1 MNLLL
6 VVDDYLPDSIKV
18 AAKMMHE
25 LALEF
30 KTSGHK
36 VTVITPKPNSFIVS
50 VKNQL
55 SRFILDEDMG
65 IDIIR
70 FPSGRIKNVNKVI
83 RLFNEFL
90 LPYRAWMYSRRFL
103 SKQNYD
109 LVVFYTPSIF
119 WYPLIDKI
127 KTNFDA
133 KTYQILRDFFPHW
146 AIDSGLLGKKSLLT
160 KFLQKVEQKNYK
172 IADTIGIQSPENIKR
187 FISQNEKWKDKVNL
201 LYNWADTKKESLD
214 TNKGNSFRQ
223 KMNLV
228 DKVIFFYGG
237 NIGQAQDMKQL
248 LNLALRMSFSEK
260 DAFFIFLGEGDEV
273 NLVKNFIETNQLK
286 NCLYLPPVNQ
296 LEFKAILNEIDVGL
310 FSLHPNHS
318 SHNFPGKLL
327 GYMQALKPILG
338 CVNSGNDLLETV
350 LESKSGFIS
359 LAGDEDSLYSN
370 AIQLMNSK
378 IRDQLGENAFN
389 LLQLKFSTQSACV
402 SILSHISSQ
411 N

>member
-1 MNLLL
+1 
-6 VVDDYLPDSIKV
+6 
-18 AAKMMHE
+18 MMHE

-127 KTNFDA
+127 KTNFNT
-133 KTYQILRDFFPHW
+133 KTYQILRDFFPQW

-389 LLQLKFSTQSACV
+389 LLQLKFSTKSACV

>member
-1 MNLLL
+1 
-6 VVDDYLPDSIKV
+6 
-18 AAKMMHE
+18 MMHE

-127 KTNFDA
+127 KTNFNA
-133 KTYQILRDFFPHW
+133 KTYQILRDFFPQW

-160 KFLQKVEQKNYK
+160 KFLQKVEQKNYN

-359 LAGDEDSLYSN
+359 LAGDEDSFYSN

-389 LLQLKFSTQSACV
+389 LLQLKFSTKSACV

>member
-1 MNLLL
+1 
-6 VVDDYLPDSIKV
+6 
-18 AAKMMHE
+18 MMHE

-127 KTNFDA
+127 KTNFNA
-133 KTYQILRDFFPHW
+133 KTYQILRDFFPQW

-359 LAGDEDSLYSN
+359 LAGDENSFYSN

-389 LLQLKFSTQSACV
+389 LLQLKFSTKSACV